1 MKRILFICTGNTCRS
16 PLAEGLA
23 KKMAFDRG
31 LSPEIES
38 AGLSVFPDGANPH
51 SITVAAEY
59 GADLT
64 KHRARPLTDTMLLQ
78 ADQIYTMTKSQADFL
93 KRIYPSGNEK
103 IKTLCDQD
111 VSDPYGGSED
121 DYRLCAQQIWEGLQQ
136 RWEEDAWD

>member
-23 KKMAFDRG
+23 KKMASDRG
-31 LSPEIES
+31 LSPEFES

-51 SITVAAEY
+51 SVTVAAEY

>member
-23 KKMAFDRG
+23 KKMAKDRG
-31 LSPEIES
+31 LSHEIES

-64 KHRARPLTDTMLLQ
+64 QHRARPLTDTMLLQ
-78 ADQIYTMTKSQADFL
+78 ADKIYTMTRSQADLL
-93 KRIYPSGNEK
+93 KRIYPSGSEK

-111 VSDPYGGSED
+111 VSDPYGGTEE
-121 DYRLCAQQIWEGLQQ
+121 DYRLCAQQIWEGLQT

>member
-23 KKMAFDRG
+23 KKMASDRG

-51 SITVAAEY
+51 SVTVAAEY